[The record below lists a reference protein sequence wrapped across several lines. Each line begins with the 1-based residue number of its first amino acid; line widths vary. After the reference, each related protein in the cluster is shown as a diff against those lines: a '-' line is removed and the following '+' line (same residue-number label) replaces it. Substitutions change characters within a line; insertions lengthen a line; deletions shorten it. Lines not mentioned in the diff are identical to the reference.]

1 MKHQLH
7 GLHKYGK
14 KIDIVYLKEGI
25 IDLCIKC
32 VIITV
37 QSNGLLR
44 LLLFK
49 RVMKFLGTSF
59 NLYRRMAIEV
69 FKIELFRCRRYSV
82 AMAKANST
90 CGDL

>member
-1 MKHQLH
+1 M
-7 GLHKYGK
+7 HKYEK

-59 NLYRRMAIEV
+59 NLYRRLGPL
-69 FKIELFRCRRYSV
+69 KC
-82 AMAKANST
+82 
-90 CGDL
+90 